1 MSLLTECGY
10 LCVPAKL
17 GERYDAEDVVMIEI
31 LPRYGGTYFEIA
43 YTLKKDVPVV
53 NDDPTVEVEGGL
65 DSMASLDP
73 GVTKLATVYFSKEG
87 VRPLTIDARSLGF
100 LNLKTRRQTARNNRG
115 GGKSGRN
122 ENKRIYK
129 RRKNRMTNA
138 LHTAAANITTAL
150 VKHGVKRLI
159 AGYNRG
165 WKQGCNMGKRN
176 NHKFVMIAHRRFYN
190 ILHDKLTA
198 QGIEMYEQEESFTS
212 RCDALAFE
220 SIERHQNYAGRRV
233 RRGLFRSSIK
243 DKNGEPIRIHSD
255 VNGAIN
261 IMRKFLDIHTP
272 KSKITKLNAD
282 LKERLHRSARLLK
295 SPYGIRVDGRRS
307 HLDAGRL
314 TQK

>member
-1 MSLLTECGY
+1 
-10 LCVPAKL
+10 
-17 GERYDAEDVVMIEI
+17 MIEI
-31 LPRYGGTYFEIA
+31 LPRYGGSYFEVS
-43 YTLKKDVPVV
+43 YMLKMDVPVV
-53 NDDPTVEVEGGL
+53 NDDPAIEVEGGL

-73 GVTKLATVYFSKEG
+73 GVTMLATIYFSKEG
-87 VRPLTIDARSLGF
+87 VRPLTIDARALGF
-100 LNLKTRRQTARNNRG
+100 LNSKSRRHTARNNRK

-190 ILHDKLTA
+190 ILRDKLTA
-198 QGIEMYEQEESFTS
+198 QGIEMYEQEESFSS

-220 SIERHQNYAGRRV
+220 PIKRHKNYAGRRV
-233 RRGLFRSSIK
+233 KRGLFRSSVRN
-243 DKNGEPIRIHSD
+243 KNGEPIKIHSD

-261 IMRKFLDIHTP
+261 ILRKFLDIYHT
-272 KSKITKLNAD
+272 SLNAD
-282 LKERLHRSARLLK
+282 LKGRLHRSVGLLK
-295 SPYGIRVDGRRS
+295 SPYGIRVDGKRS

-314 TQK
+314 ARK